1 MEEKFNNSQEERQ
14 FQQFQEYQ
22 KRQEEEKK
30 KKTQKGLAFRLWW
43 LFSFININY
52 CWCNC
57 VYWNFCE

>member
-1 MEEKFNNSQEERQ
+1 MEEKFNNSQEEKTVSTISRIPKTSRRR
-14 FQQFQEYQ
+14 E
-22 KRQEEEKK
+22 R
-30 KKTQKGLAFRLWW
+30 KTQKGLAFRLWW

>member
-1 MEEKFNNSQEERQ
+1 MEEKFNNRRKTVSTISRIP
-14 FQQFQEYQ
+14 
-22 KRQEEEKK
+22 KRQEEEK